1 MIQGF
6 FLALPHIARY
16 NDLSNLSCYTVKKFI
31 CLILSSLLISTSSLL
46 SSCRTVPVTGRSQFI
61 LTSVEQEKALGLS
74 AYKQY
79 KSKFSKSTNPTYNAA
94 MNSCASAIVK
104 ATEYTEYD
112 WEYTVFNSETQ
123 NAFCLPGGKIAV
135 YSGLIDLM
143 NSEAELAFVV
153 AHEVAHALARHGG
166 EQSSW
171 EQLQSLGTQ
180 LISTKSGSSES
191 AAVFQKASEL
201 GVMLPFSR
209 KHEYEADRIGMV
221 LMAKAGYKPSAA
233 IEFWSRFTEGANS
246 SVIDGWMSTHP
257 RDVDRIQAM
266 RANLPEAEA
275 AYSAATCKRGYGMSL

>member
-1 MIQGF
+1 MKKTVYLF
-6 FLALPHIARY
+6 
-16 NDLSNLSCYTVKKFI
+16 LSC
-31 CLILSSLLISTSSLL
+31 LLMASSAFL

-74 AYKQY
+74 AFKEYKT
-79 KSKFSKSTNPTYNAA
+79 KFSKSTNAAYNAA
-94 MNSCASAIVK
+94 MNSCAPAIIK

-112 WEYTVFNSETQ
+112 WEYTVFNSKTQ

-135 YSGLIDLM
+135 YSGLMDLM
-143 NSEAELAFVV
+143 NNEAELAFVV

-171 EQLQSLGTQ
+171 EQLQSLGSAIVSSQT
-180 LISTKSGSSES
+180 GSAES
-191 AAVFQKASEL
+191 ATAFQKASEL

-233 IEFWSRFTEGANS
+233 IEFWSRFTKDSNDS
-246 SVIDGWMSTHP
+246 IINGWMSTHP

-275 AYSAATCKRGYGMSL
+275 AYAAAPRKRGYGMSL